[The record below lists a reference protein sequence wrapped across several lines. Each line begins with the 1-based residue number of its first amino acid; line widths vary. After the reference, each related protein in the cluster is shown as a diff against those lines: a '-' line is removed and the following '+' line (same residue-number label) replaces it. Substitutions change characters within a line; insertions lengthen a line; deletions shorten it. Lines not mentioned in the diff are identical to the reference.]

1 MVLHTRG
8 RVGRRHF
15 TKALSSNELGAF
27 SLCMLFYRKFVPN
40 LSTLLLLFSSLLFS
54 SLLHFFSLAFYLS
67 SDYYIDIQWS
77 LYILCFGGYL
87 FSHFNRKR

>member
-27 SLCMLFYRKFVPN
+27 SLCMLISNYALIF
-40 LSTLLLLFSSLLFS
+40 LLLEVLPLSHDFSSS
-54 SLLHFFSLAFYLS
+54 
-67 SDYYIDIQWS
+67 
-77 LYILCFGGYL
+77 
-87 FSHFNRKR
+87 